1 MKILINRILLLG
13 ISLFFT
19 IYGFLFLD
27 KTNITQILLLII
39 STIISIFLIID
50 IIQEIRIIKHP
61 SAKRNHVFIRTI
73 IAICLIVLSV
83 TFLIKVVDNTIYQ
96 ISNQSIEAIITNVEY
111 HAYEKQDYIGDEY
124 QRKRYKTTC
133 TTKIAYT
140 INNQEYNNY
149 LDTDQCIFKEKNKV
163 TIYYNKNNP
172 KEIRSIP
179 VILLPLFLSILSI
192 LVTIIYII
200 TIRKIKINIEE

>member
-61 SAKRNHVFIRTI
+61 SAKRNHMFIRTI

-124 QRKRYKTTC
+124 QRKTYKTTC

-140 INNQEYNNY
+140 INNIEYNNY

>member
-124 QRKRYKTTC
+124 QRRAYKTTC

-140 INNQEYNNY
+140 INNKEYNNY
-149 LDTDQCIFKEKNKV
+149 LDTNQCIYKEKNKV

>member
-73 IAICLIVLSV
+73 IAICLIGLSSL
-83 TFLIKVVDNTIYQ
+83 FLVKVINNTIFML
-96 ISNQSIEAIITNVEY
+96 SNE
-111 HAYEKQDYIGDEY
+111 
-124 QRKRYKTTC
+124 KTTATITEVATSIDFIYNYSANEYTRNINKYTC
-133 TTKIAYT
+133 STKINYAVG
-140 INNQEYNNY
+140 NKEYETY
-149 LDTDQCIFKEKNKV
+149 LDTQKCIFKEKDKV
-163 TIYYNKNNP
+163 TIYYKKNNP
-172 KEIRSIP
+172 NIILSVP
-179 VILLPLFLSILSI
+179 VILLPFFLSILSI